1 MIVGGGRGRHVEARE
16 HASPGRDG
24 DGDGGVRRI
33 EGRRG
38 LRGGLSGG
46 FRGAR
51 DALHRRGDV
60 FLEEDELR
68 GPRVAFARVGE
79 IRDRRAKATDQALD
93 LVDAHE
99 LSAVVLGLRVANGTA
114 ETVSR

>member
-1 MIVGGGRGRHVEARE
+1 MIVRGGRGRHVEARE

-33 EGRRG
+33 EGWRGFRR
-38 LRGGLSGG
+38 G

-99 LSAVVLGLRVANGTA
+99 LSAVVLGLRVANGA
-114 ETVSR
+114 AGTVSR